1 MENLAIRKGVSLV
14 TGTCAHPAA
23 RGSQTVWKNI
33 RSIRRYKPQQRGS
46 LQIVAVAKPDLANR
60 RKAELEA
67 QGLTVSDDDSL
78 EDVPVWITQEWT
90 PGVLGGG
97 WWDSD
102 IDHIDPPTPADPE
115 PEDSDDPW
123 EVHVAEM
130 KAAQQAE
137 RLALFEQAQEQV
149 GMNYDPVPNDD
160 DVRLIARNEGYKMDW
175 THEEIEE
182 FIGHWSYEPLTVYSK
197 EWNYDYNRY
206 LCKAAP
212 ETHEWMQMK
221 GLIKDDDEELLEA
234 DGLLQ
239 EDFSDFDTSKVTM
252 SDMSALDIGQE
263 EEELMNNEE
272 DASENY

>member
-1 MENLAIRKGVSLV
+1 M
-14 TGTCAHPAA
+14 
-23 RGSQTVWKNI
+23 
-33 RSIRRYKPQQRGS
+33 PQ
-46 LQIVAVAKPDLANR
+46 
-60 RKAELEA
+60 EA

-149 GMNYDPVPNDD
+149 
-160 DVRLIARNEGYKMDW
+160 RHSI
-175 THEEIEE
+175 
-182 FIGHWSYEPLTVYSK
+182 
-197 EWNYDYNRY
+197 
-206 LCKAAP
+206 
-212 ETHEWMQMK
+212 
-221 GLIKDDDEELLEA
+221 
-234 DGLLQ
+234 
-239 EDFSDFDTSKVTM
+239 
-252 SDMSALDIGQE
+252 
-263 EEELMNNEE
+263 
-272 DASENY
+272 